1 VMCPGLPLNPL
12 RGIKTIYNH
21 FRDRA
26 DGMRNVFRIDR
37 EGVAG
42 GLDPSRAWST

>member
-1 VMCPGLPLNPL
+1 VCA
-12 RGIKTIYNH
+12 Y
-21 FRDRA
+21 FRDKP